1 MCTPRNRTIMNNQT
15 TTQDIHTL
23 KRSALPLSTSPTS
36 TMQFRGSLPRPQ
48 KKRVRFNDDS
58 CPDSLDVIEHHS
70 PPDASN
76 HERQHV
82 HLQPEDYSRFRG
94 AVHQIAMEV
103 MRIGATQPPS
113 PRNYDAVLTRAFEF
127 CAISTSSSAESDD
140 EDVPVVGSTE
150 LADIHSGDGICLP
163 PALFTSL
170 THWVKSGH
178 IRRGLEKYCVSH
190 HIQNRPL
197 ERKASI
203 QAVMIAQHILTEAR
217 FRKELN
223 TKENGAEHE
232 NDNDSD
238 ADQQDKITL
247 GSWEFPLSMPDDE
260 IVRKMSQRFT
270 ATSRRFGTAIGH
282 ADAAAVGN
290 FTHTPEKSTGGLAS
304 ALSDRCI

>member
-1 MCTPRNRTIMNNQT
+1 MCTPHNRTNMNNQT
-15 TTQDIHTL
+15 TQDVHTL
-23 KRSALPLSTSPTS
+23 KRSALHLSRSPTS
-36 TMQFRGSLPRPQ
+36 TMQFPGSLRQ
-48 KKRVRFNDDS
+48 KKKVRFNDDS

-70 PPDASN
+70 PPDASD
-76 HERQHV
+76 HESQHV

-94 AVHQIAMEV
+94 AAHQIAMEV

-127 CAISTSSSAESDD
+127 CAVSTSTESD
-140 EDVPVVGSTE
+140 EDVDGDVDGSE
-150 LADIHSGDGICLP
+150 LADSGDGICLP

-203 QAVMIAQHILTEAR
+203 QAVMIAQHLLTEAR

-223 TKENGAEHE
+223 KENTSE
-232 NDNDSD
+232 ND
-238 ADQQDKITL
+238 ADQDKIKL

-260 IVRKMSQRFT
+260 IVRMVSQRFT

-290 FTHTPEKSTGGLAS
+290 YIHTPEKSTGLAS
-304 ALSDRCI
+304 ALSDSSR